1 MKIYIYHFLNFGEGL
16 AWDKYKV
23 TKRSFVFA
31 FGCNLHSLL
40 KHSFLKVVG
49 MSPVGSGV
57 DMVYFFLSVSEL
69 ILLLVLLLC
78 LEFTPTH

>member
-1 MKIYIYHFLNFGEGL
+1 MEIYIYHFLNFGEGL
-16 AWDKYKV
+16 GRDKYKV
-23 TKRSFVFA
+23 TTRSFVFA

-57 DMVYFFLSVSEL
+57 DMVDFFYQFLS
-69 ILLLVLLLC
+69 
-78 LEFTPTH
+78 